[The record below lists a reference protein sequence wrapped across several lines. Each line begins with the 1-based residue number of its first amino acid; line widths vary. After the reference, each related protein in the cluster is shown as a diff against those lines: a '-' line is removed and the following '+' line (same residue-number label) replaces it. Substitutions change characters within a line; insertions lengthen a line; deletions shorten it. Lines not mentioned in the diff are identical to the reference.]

1 MIITPKK
8 MLAMLGGGQLGRYF
22 VMSAHKMGYKVTVLD
37 PDPQSPAGRIA
48 DVHLCSAYDDKN
60 ALDEIIDTCEAATT
74 EFENIP
80 ADSLNYLKQ
89 KIQVYPDGES
99 VRVVQNRI
107 REKTFLRENA
117 IPVGKFHIINEEQD
131 ITNIPEDLFPGIL
144 KIAEFGYD
152 GKGQKPID
160 CKTSL
165 TKAFDEFQKK
175 PCILEKRVS
184 LDKEVSVV
192 LARSADGLIKCHPV
206 AENVHVNGILD
217 STLAPA
223 NIDQLT
229 EKNVTDLAKM
239 VALKLNYVGV
249 MAVEFFISG
258 REIFVNE
265 IAPRPHN
272 SGHYTI
278 DACYSSQ
285 FDQQVRTLTEMPIGN
300 PMNHSN
306 AFMINLL
313 GDSWELPSPH
323 EPEWT
328 KIMMENNFN
337 LHLYGK
343 EEPRVGRKMGH
354 VTFLSNETI
363 NQDEIDRLQKIKKSL

>member
-1 MIITPKK
+1 MKIAPKK

-48 DVHLCSAYDDKN
+48 DVHLCHAYDDKN
-60 ALDEIIDTCEAATT
+60 ALNEITVTCEAATT

-117 IPVGKFHIINEEQD
+117 IPVGRFHVINEEQD
-131 ITNIPEDLFPGIL
+131 ITNITEDLFPGIL

-152 GKGQKPID
+152 GKGQKSVD

-165 TKAFDEFQKK
+165 AKAFDEFQKK

-192 LARSADGLIKCHPV
+192 LARSADGHIKCHPV

-328 KIMMENNFN
+328 KIMDQNNFN

-343 EEPRVGRKMGH
+343 EEPRIGRKMGH
-354 VTFLSNETI
+354 ATFLSKETI
-363 NQDEIDRLQKIKKSL
+363 SQDVIDRLRKIKKNL

>member
-1 MIITPKK
+1 MIIAPKK

-22 VMSAHKMGYKVTVLD
+22 VISAHKMGYKVTVLD

-48 DVHLCSAYDDKN
+48 DAHLCSAYDDKN
-60 ALDEIIDTCEAATT
+60 ALDKIIATCEAATT

-131 ITNIPEDLFPGIL
+131 ITNIAEDLFPGIL

-152 GKGQKPID
+152 GKGQKSVD
-160 CKTSL
+160 CKLSL
-165 TKAFDEFQKK
+165 IKAFDEFQKK

-300 PMNHSN
+300 PTNHSN

-313 GDSWELPSPH
+313 GDSWELPNPH

-328 KIMMENNFN
+328 KIMDQNNFN

-354 VTFLSNETI
+354 VTFLSKETI
-363 NQDEIDRLQKIKKSL
+363 NQDVIDRLQKIKKSL

>member
-1 MIITPKK
+1 

-48 DVHLCSAYDDKN
+48 DVHLCSAYDDQK
-60 ALDEIIDTCEAATT
+60 ALDEIIATCEAATT

-107 REKTFLRENA
+107 REKTFLREHA

-313 GDSWELPSPH
+313 GDSWELPSSH

-354 VTFLSNETI
+354 VTFLSKEII
-363 NQDEIDRLQKIKKSL
+363 NQDEIDRLQKIKKKL

>member
-1 MIITPKK
+1 MIINPKK

-37 PDPQSPAGRIA
+37 PDPQSPAGKIA
-48 DVHLCSAYDDKN
+48 DVHLCNAYDDKD
-60 ALDEIIDTCEAATT
+60 ALDQIITSCEAATT

-107 REKTFLRENA
+107 REKTFLKENA
-117 IPVGKFHIINEEQD
+117 IPVGKFHIINDEQD
-131 ITNIPEDLFPGIL
+131 IANISKDLFPGIL

-152 GKGQKPID
+152 GKGQKSINSKNSLID
-160 CKTSL
+160 
-165 TKAFDEFQKK
+165 AYNEFNKR
-175 PCILEKRVS
+175 PCILEKLVQ

-192 LARSADGLIKCHPV
+192 LSRSEDGLIKCHPV

-217 STLAPA
+217 NTLAPA
-223 NIDQLT
+223 SIDQLT
-229 EKNVTDLAKM
+229 EKNVNDLAKM
-239 VALKLNYVGV
+239 IALKLNYIGV

-258 REIFVNE
+258 KEIFVNE

-285 FDQQVRTLTEMPIGN
+285 FDQQVRTLTGMPLGN

-313 GDSWELPSPH
+313 GNSWEQPKPH
-323 EPEWT
+323 EPVWA
-328 KIMMENNFN
+328 KIMDENNFN

-343 EEPRVGRKMGH
+343 EEPRTGRKMGH
-354 VTFLSNETI
+354 LTYLSEEPINEDKIETLH
-363 NQDEIDRLQKIKKSL
+363 RIKKNL

>member
-1 MIITPKK
+1 MIIAPKK

-60 ALDEIIDTCEAATT
+60 ALDEIISTCEAATT

-152 GKGQKPID
+152 GKGQKSVD
-160 CKTSL
+160 CKASL
-165 TKAFDEFQKK
+165 TEAFDEFQKK

-313 GDSWELPSPH
+313 GDSWELPSLH

-328 KIMMENNFN
+328 KIMDENNFN

-354 VTFLSNETI
+354 VTFLSKKII
-363 NQDEIDRLQKIKKSL
+363 NQDEIDRLQKIKKRL

>member
-1 MIITPKK
+1 MIIAPKK

-60 ALDEIIDTCEAATT
+60 VLDEIISTCEAATT

-89 KIQVYPDGES
+89 KIQVYPDGDS

-117 IPVGKFHIINEEQD
+117 IPVGRFHIINEEQD

-328 KIMMENNFN
+328 KIMDENNFN

-343 EEPRVGRKMGH
+343 EEPRLGRKMGH

>member
-1 MIITPKK
+1 LIITPKK

-37 PDPQSPAGRIA
+37 PDPQSPAGKIA
-48 DVHLCSAYDDKN
+48 DVHLCSAYDDQN
-60 ALDEIIDTCEAATT
+60 ALDEIIATCEAATT

-80 ADSLNYLKQ
+80 ADSLNYLKH
-89 KIQVYPDGES
+89 KIQVYPDGDS

-117 IPVGKFHIINEEQD
+117 IPVGRFHIINEEQD
-131 ITNIPEDLFPGIL
+131 IANISDDLFPGIL

-152 GKGQKPID
+152 GKGQKSVD

-165 TKAFDEFQKK
+165 TEAFDEFQKK
-175 PCILEKRVS
+175 PCILEKQVS

-192 LARSADGLIKCHPV
+192 LARSADGQIKCHPV

-278 DACYSSQ
+278 DACYFSQ

-300 PMNHSN
+300 PINHSN

-328 KIMMENNFN
+328 KIMFENNFN

-343 EEPRVGRKMGH
+343 EEPRIGRKMGH
-354 VTFLSNETI
+354 VTFLSKENI
-363 NQDEIDRLQKIKKSL
+363 NQDEIDKLQKIKKSL

>member
-1 MIITPKK
+1 MKIAPKK

-48 DVHLCSAYDDKN
+48 DVHLCHAYDDKN
-60 ALDEIIDTCEAATT
+60 ALNEITVTCEAATT

-117 IPVGKFHIINEEQD
+117 IPVGRFHVINEEQD
-131 ITNIPEDLFPGIL
+131 ITNITEDLFPGIL

-152 GKGQKPID
+152 GKGQKSVD

-165 TKAFDEFQKK
+165 AKVFDEFQKK

-192 LARSADGLIKCHPV
+192 LARSADGHIKCHPV

-328 KIMMENNFN
+328 KIMDQNNFN

-343 EEPRVGRKMGH
+343 EEPRIGRKMGH
-354 VTFLSNETI
+354 ATFLSKETI
-363 NQDEIDRLQKIKKSL
+363 SQDVIDRLRKIKKNL

>member
-1 MIITPKK
+1 MIIYPKK

-37 PDPQSPAGRIA
+37 PDPQSPAGKIA
-48 DVHLCSAYDDKN
+48 DVHLCSAYDDRN
-60 ALDEIIDTCEAATT
+60 ALDQIINSCKAATT

-117 IPVGKFHIINEEQD
+117 IPVGRFHIINDQQD
-131 ITNIPEDLFPGIL
+131 IANVPEDLFPGIL

-152 GKGQKPID
+152 GKGQKSIN
-160 CKTSL
+160 CKTTL
-165 TKAFDEFQKK
+165 MQAFNEFQQK
-175 PCILEKRVS
+175 PCILEKRVN
-184 LDKEVSVV
+184 LEKEVSVV
-192 LARSADGLIKCHPV
+192 LARSAAGLIKCHPV

-258 REIFVNE
+258 KEIFVNE

-278 DACYSSQ
+278 DACYTSQ

-313 GDSWELPSPH
+313 GDSWELPRSH

-328 KIMMENNFN
+328 KILNENNFN

-354 VTFLSNETI
+354 LTYLSKDTI
-363 NQDEIDRLQKIKKSL
+363 NKDEIDKLQKIKKSL

>member
-1 MIITPKK
+1 
-8 MLAMLGGGQLGRYF
+8 MLGGGQLGRYF

-37 PDPQSPAGRIA
+37 PDPQSPAGKIA
-48 DVHLCSAYDDKN
+48 DVHLCNAYDDKG
-60 ALDEIIDTCEAATT
+60 ALDQIITSCEAATT

-89 KIQVYPDGES
+89 KIQVYPEGES

-107 REKTFLRENA
+107 REKTFLKENA
-117 IPVGKFHIINEEQD
+117 ITVGKFHIINDEQD
-131 ITNIPEDLFPGIL
+131 IANISEDLFPGIL

-152 GKGQKPID
+152 GKGQKSINS
-160 CKTSL
+160 KTSL
-165 TKAFDEFQKK
+165 IDAYNEFNKR
-175 PCILEKRVS
+175 PCILEKLVQ

-192 LARSADGLIKCHPV
+192 LSRSEDGQIKCHPV

-217 STLAPA
+217 NTLAPA
-223 NIDQLT
+223 SIDQLT
-229 EKNVTDLAKM
+229 EKNVNDLAKM
-239 VALKLNYVGV
+239 IALKLNYIGV

-258 REIFVNE
+258 KEIFVNE

-285 FDQQVRTLTEMPIGN
+285 FDQQVRTLTGMPLGN

-313 GDSWELPSPH
+313 GNSWEQPKPH
-323 EPEWT
+323 EPVWT
-328 KIMMENNFN
+328 KIMDENNFN

-343 EEPRVGRKMGH
+343 EEPRTGRKMGH
-354 VTFLSNETI
+354 LTYLSEEPINEDKIETL
-363 NQDEIDRLQKIKKSL
+363 NRIKKNL

>member
-1 MIITPKK
+1 MI
-8 MLAMLGGGQLGRYF
+8 AMLGGGQLGRYF
-22 VMSAHKMGYKVTVLD
+22 VMAAHKLGYKVTVLD
-37 PDPQSPAGRIA
+37 PDPDSPAGRVA
-48 DVHLCSAYDDKN
+48 DIHLNYAYDNKE
-60 ALDEIIDTCEAATT
+60 ALDKIIQTCEAVST

-80 ADSLNYLKQ
+80 AESLDYLNK
-89 KIQVYPDGES
+89 KIQVHPNANA
-99 VRVVQNRI
+99 VRIVQNRI

-117 IPVGKFHIINEEQD
+117 IPVGLFYVVQSIEDFNEISQEC
-131 ITNIPEDLFPGIL
+131 FPGIL

-152 GKGQKPID
+152 GKGQKRVNDIEGA
-160 CKTSL
+160 L
-165 TKAFDEFQKK
+165 KAFAEFNHK
-175 PCILEKRVS
+175 PCVLEKQIQ
-184 LDKEVSVV
+184 LDKEVSVI
-192 LARSADGLIKCHPV
+192 LARSVDGEIKTHPV
-206 AENVHVNGILD
+206 AENIHVNGILD
-217 STLAPA
+217 STIAPA

-258 REIFVNE
+258 KEIFVNE

-278 DACYSSQ
+278 DACYTSQ
-285 FDQQVRTLTEMPIGN
+285 FDQQVRTITEMPIGN

-313 GDSWELPSPH
+313 GDSWELPRSH

-328 KIMMENNFN
+328 KILNENNFN

-354 VTFLSNETI
+354 LTYLSKDTI
-363 NQDEIDRLQKIKKSL
+363 NKDEIDKLHKIKKSL

>member
-1 MIITPKK
+1 LIITPKK

-48 DVHLCSAYDDKN
+48 DVHLCSAYDDKK
-60 ALDEIIDTCEAATT
+60 ALDEIISSCEAATT

-107 REKTFLRENA
+107 REKTFLREHA

-152 GKGQKPID
+152 GKGQTSVD
-160 CKTSL
+160 CKLSL
-165 TKAFDEFQKK
+165 IEAFDEFQKK

-192 LARSADGLIKCHPV
+192 LARSADGQIKCHPV

-328 KIMMENNFN
+328 KIMEENNFN

-343 EEPRVGRKMGH
+343 EEPRLGRKMGH
-354 VTFLSNETI
+354 VTFLSKETI

>member
-1 MIITPKK
+1 MIIAPKK

-60 ALDEIIDTCEAATT
+60 VLDEIISTCEAATT

-152 GKGQKPID
+152 GKGQKSVD

-192 LARSADGLIKCHPV
+192 LARSADGLKKCHPV

-328 KIMMENNFN
+328 KIMDENNFN

>member
-1 MIITPKK
+1 LIIAPKK

-48 DVHLCSAYDDKN
+48 DVHLCSAYDDQN
-60 ALDEIIDTCEAATT
+60 ALDEIIATCEAATT

-89 KIQVYPDGES
+89 KIQVYPDGDS

-117 IPVGKFHIINEEQD
+117 IPVGRFHIINEEQD

-152 GKGQKPID
+152 GKGQKSVD

-175 PCILEKRVS
+175 PCILEKRVN

-192 LARSADGLIKCHPV
+192 LARSADGQIKCHPV

-313 GDSWELPSPH
+313 GDSWELPSLH

-354 VTFLSNETI
+354 VTFLSKKII
-363 NQDEIDRLQKIKKSL
+363 NQDEIDRLQKIKKRL

>member
-1 MIITPKK
+1 

-48 DVHLCSAYDDKN
+48 DVHLCSAYDDKK
-60 ALDEIIDTCEAATT
+60 ALDEIISTCEAATT

-131 ITNIPEDLFPGIL
+131 IKNIPEDLFPGIL

-175 PCILEKRVS
+175 PCILEKRVR

-323 EPEWT
+323 EPEWI
-328 KIMMENNFN
+328 KIMEENNFN

-343 EEPRVGRKMGH
+343 EEPRLGRKMGH
-354 VTFLSNETI
+354 VTFLSKETI

>member
-1 MIITPKK
+1 MIISPKK

-48 DVHLCSAYDDKN
+48 DVHLCSAYDDQN
-60 ALDEIIDTCEAATT
+60 ALDEIIASCEAATT

-117 IPVGKFHIINEEQD
+117 IPVGRFHIINNEQD
-131 ITNIPEDLFPGIL
+131 ITNITEDLFPGIL

-152 GKGQKPID
+152 GKGQKSVD

-175 PCILEKRVS
+175 PCILEKRVR
-184 LDKEVSVV
+184 LDKELSVV
-192 LARSADGLIKCHPV
+192 LARSAYGQIKCHPV
-206 AENVHVNGILD
+206 AENMHVNGILD

-258 REIFVNE
+258 REIFINE

-306 AFMINLL
+306 ALMINLL

-323 EPEWT
+323 EPKWT
-328 KIMMENNFN
+328 KIMDKNNFN

-354 VTFLSNETI
+354 VTFLSKDDINE
-363 NQDEIDRLQKIKKSL
+363 DEIEELQKIKKSL

>member
-48 DVHLCSAYDDKN
+48 DVHLCSAYDDQN
-60 ALDEIIDTCEAATT
+60 ALDEIIATCEAATT

-89 KIQVYPDGES
+89 KIQVYPDGDS

-117 IPVGKFHIINEEQD
+117 IPVGRFHIINEEQD
-131 ITNIPEDLFPGIL
+131 IAIIPEDLFPGIL

-152 GKGQKPID
+152 GKGQKSVD

-165 TKAFDEFQKK
+165 TEAFDEFQKK

-192 LARSADGLIKCHPV
+192 LARSADGQIKCHPV

-285 FDQQVRTLTEMPIGN
+285 FDQQVRTLTEIPIGN

-313 GDSWELPSPH
+313 GDSWEFPSPH

-354 VTFLSNETI
+354 VTFLSKEII

>member
-1 MIITPKK
+1 
-8 MLAMLGGGQLGRYF
+8 
-22 VMSAHKMGYKVTVLD
+22 
-37 PDPQSPAGRIA
+37 
-48 DVHLCSAYDDKN
+48 
-60 ALDEIIDTCEAATT
+60 
-74 EFENIP
+74 
-80 ADSLNYLKQ
+80 
-89 KIQVYPDGES
+89 
-99 VRVVQNRI
+99 VVQNRI

-152 GKGQKPID
+152 GKGQKSID

-165 TKAFDEFQKK
+165 KKAFDEFQKK

-328 KIMMENNFN
+328 KIMDENNFN